1 MCQKKAIY
9 LPGLD
14 YRIRS
19 FFLCMPKDAASNVL
33 PWMWM
38 KALSHKV
45 TCRIAGHAWL
55 PAASALQSLLSC
67 FRQSKEAQELRAA
80 TILSCSGERTLQVLF
95 GQLKRLAGQSTP
107 SHLQVEEGKRVL
119 EGHNDTLKPE
129 YSKKEKAIKR
139 PFESK
144 FSKL

>member
-80 TILSCSGERTLQVLF
+80 TILSCSGGEDSAGPLWSAQETGRTE
-95 GQLKRLAGQSTP
+95 
-107 SHLQVEEGKRVL
+107 H
-119 EGHNDTLKPE
+119 TLT
-129 YSKKEKAIKR
+129 S
-139 PFESK
+139 S
-144 FSKL
+144 S